1 MPASQWFWPSTGL
14 RYQFFIMELS
24 EKNASQY
31 LKSRGILAHRVTELG
46 GGISNVVLLVETAEQ
61 SFILKQSL
69 SQLRVKDQWL
79 ADRSRIFRE
88 MESLIDTGL
97 ILPRGSVPEVLW
109 ADKANYLFAMTAV
122 RGLCWKNE
130 LMAGRIDSSIAAGAG
145 KLLGCLISETWASGV
160 LQAKYGD
167 LTAFEQL
174 RIDPYYRTIV
184 ARHPDVRAQVLSVIQ
199 EMGQRRF
206 CLVHGD
212 FSPKNVMVSGDRVAL
227 IDFEVVH
234 FGDPSFDAAFCLSL
248 LLLGW
253 FYQPAL
259 RKEREQVARSFFD
272 AVRATLPAQAAS
284 FFEKA
289 TLRHLGCLM
298 LARID
303 GKSPVEYLPEESI
316 QNQVREIAK
325 QLILHCPETLE
336 ECLERTFGS
345 TPLLPHTVPVL

>member
-1 MPASQWFWPSTGL
+1 
-14 RYQFFIMELS
+14 MELS
-24 EKNASQY
+24 EKNALHY
-31 LKSRGILAHRVTELG
+31 LESRGILADRVTELG
-46 GGISNVVLLVETAEQ
+46 VGISTVVLLFQTGER

-69 SQLRVKDQWL
+69 PQLRVKDKWL

-88 MESLIDTGL
+88 MESLIDTAS
-97 ILPRGSVPEVLW
+97 ILPKGSVPEVLW

-130 LMAGRIDSSIAAGAG
+130 LMAGRLDAEIAVRAGG
-145 KLLGCLISETWASGV
+145 LLGCLISETWASEA
-160 LQAKYGD
+160 LRAKYGD

-184 ARHPDVRAQVLSVIQ
+184 ARHPDVRAQVLSVLA

-212 FSPKNVMVSGDRVAL
+212 FSPKNVMVSGDRLAL

-259 RKEREQVARSFFD
+259 RKEREQVARAFFD
-272 AVRATLPAQAAS
+272 AVRATLPPQAAS

-289 TLRHLGCLM
+289 TLHHLGSLR

-316 QNQVREIAK
+316 QKQVREIAK
-325 QLILHCPETLE
+325 QLILQCPETLE
-336 ECLERTFGS
+336 ECLERTFGRHDS
-345 TPLLPHTVPVL
+345 TPLLPQIVRAP

>member
-1 MPASQWFWPSTGL
+1 
-14 RYQFFIMELS
+14 MELS
-24 EKNASQY
+24 EKNVAHY
-31 LKSRGILAHRVTELG
+31 LESLGILADRGTELG
-46 GGISNVVLLVETAEQ
+46 GGISNVVLLVETGEE

-88 MESLIDTGL
+88 MESLIDTAS
-97 ILPRGSVPEVLW
+97 ILPKGSVPEVLW
-109 ADKANYLFAMTAV
+109 ADRANYLFAMTVV
-122 RGLCWKNE
+122 RGLCWKDE
-130 LMAGRIDSSIAAGAG
+130 LMAGRLDSEIAARAG
-145 KLLGCLISETWASGV
+145 CLLGGLISETWASDA
-160 LQAKYGD
+160 LRAKYGD
-167 LTAFEQL
+167 QTAFEQL
-174 RIDPYYRTIV
+174 RIDPYYRTII
-184 ARHPDVRAQVLSVIQ
+184 ARHPDVRAQVLSVLA
-199 EMGQRRF
+199 EMGLRRF

-212 FSPKNVMVSGDRVAL
+212 FSPKNILVSGERVTL

-259 RKEREQVARSFFD
+259 RNEREQTARAFFD
-272 AVRATLPAQAAS
+272 ALRTTLPPQAAS

-316 QNQVREIAK
+316 QNQVRVIAK
-325 QLILHCPETLE
+325 ELILRCPETLE
-336 ECLERTFGS
+336 ECLERTFGRHDS
-345 TPLLPHTVPVL
+345 TPLLPQIVRAP

>member
-1 MPASQWFWPSTGL
+1 
-14 RYQFFIMELS
+14 MELS
-24 EKNASQY
+24 EKTASQY
-31 LKSRGILAHRVTELG
+31 LKSRGILAHRVAELG
-46 GGISNVVLLVETAEQ
+46 GGISNVVLLVETGDE

-88 MESLIDTGL
+88 MESLIDTAS
-97 ILPRGSVPEVLW
+97 ILPKGSVPEVLW
-109 ADKANYLFAMTAV
+109 VDRANHLFAMTAV

-130 LMAGRIDSSIAAGAG
+130 LMAGRIDSETAAEAG
-145 KLLGCLISETWASGV
+145 RLLGTLISETWASDV
-160 LQAKYGD
+160 LRAKYGD

-184 ARHPDVRAQVLSVIQ
+184 ARHPDVRAQVLSVIM

-212 FSPKNVMVSGDRVAL
+212 FSPKNVMVSGDRLAL

-259 RKEREQVARSFFD
+259 RKKREQVARAFFD
-272 AVRATLPAQAAS
+272 AVSATLPPQAAS

-303 GKSPVEYLPEESI
+303 GKSPVEYLPEELI
-316 QNQVREIAK
+316 QRQVREIAK
-325 QLILHCPETLE
+325 QLILQCPETLE
-336 ECLERTFGS
+336 ECLERTLGRHDS
-345 TPLLPHTVPVL
+345 TPLRPQIVPAL

>member
-1 MPASQWFWPSTGL
+1 
-14 RYQFFIMELS
+14 MELS
-24 EKNASQY
+24 EKNAALY
-31 LKSRGILAHRVTELG
+31 LESRGILAHRVTELG
-46 GGISNVVLLVETAEQ
+46 GGISNVVLLVDTGDD

-88 MESLIDTGL
+88 MESLIDAAS
-97 ILPRGSVPEVLW
+97 ILPEGSVPEVLW
-109 ADKANYLFAMTAV
+109 ADRANYLFAMTAV

-130 LMAGRIDSSIAAGAG
+130 LMAGRIDSAIAARAG
-145 KLLGCLISETWASGV
+145 SLLGCLISETWASDV
-160 LQAKYGD
+160 LRAKYGD

-174 RIDPYYRTIV
+174 RIDPYYRTIAV
-184 ARHPDVRAQVLSVIQ
+184 RHPDVRAQVLSVIE
-199 EMGQRRF
+199 EMGQRTF

-212 FSPKNVMVSGDRVAL
+212 FSPKNILISGDRVAL

-259 RKEREQVARSFFD
+259 RKEREQVARAFFD

-284 FFEKA
+284 FLEIV

-316 QNQVREIAK
+316 QNQVRVIAK
-325 QLILHCPETLE
+325 DLILRCPETLE
-336 ECLERTFGS
+336 ECLERTFGRHDS
-345 TPLLPHTVPVL
+345 KPLPSNPSVDSQSVAVLSRRSHE

>member
-1 MPASQWFWPSTGL
+1 VVKVHG
-14 RYQFFIMELS
+14 MELN
-24 EKNASQY
+24 EKNAAQY
-31 LKSRGILAHRVTELG
+31 LKSRGILAQRVTELG
-46 GGISNVVLLVETAEQ
+46 GGISNVVLLVETDEG

-69 SQLRVKDQWL
+69 SQLRVKDKWL

-88 MESLIDTGL
+88 MESMIDTSAL
-97 ILPRGSVPEVLW
+97 LPKGSVPEVLW
-109 ADKANYLFAMTAV
+109 ADKANYLFAMSAI

-130 LMAGRIDSSIAAGAG
+130 LMAGRLDPAIACRAGT
-145 KLLGCLISETWASGV
+145 LLGCLISETWGSDA
-160 LQAKYGD
+160 LRAKYGD

-174 RIDPYYRTIV
+174 RIDPYYRTIA
-184 ARHPDVRAQVLSVIQ
+184 ARHPDVRAQVLSVIE
-199 EMGQRRF
+199 EMGLRKF

-212 FSPKNVMVSGDRVAL
+212 FSPKNILVLGARVAL
-227 IDFEVVH
+227 IDFEAVH

-259 RKEREQVARSFFD
+259 RKEREQMARVFCDSIRPELPPQ
-272 AVRATLPAQAAS
+272 AVP

-316 QNQVREIAK
+316 QDQVRVIAK
-325 QLILHCPETLE
+325 ELVLRCPETLE
-336 ECLERTFGS
+336 EYLERTFGHQGS
-345 TPLLPHTVPVL
+345 TPLIPQTVRTL

>member
-1 MPASQWFWPSTGL
+1 
-14 RYQFFIMELS
+14 MELR
-24 EKNASQY
+24 EKNAAQY
-31 LKSRGILAHRVTELG
+31 LKSRGILANRVTELG
-46 GGISNVVLLVETAEQ
+46 GGISNVVLLVETGEQ
-61 SFILKQSL
+61 SFVLKQSL
-69 SQLRVKDQWL
+69 SQLRVKDKWL

-88 MESLIDTGL
+88 KESLIDTAS
-97 ILPRGSVPEVLW
+97 ILPEGSVPEVLW
-109 ADKANYLFAMTAV
+109 VDRANYLFAMTAV
-122 RGLCWKNE
+122 NGLCWKDE
-130 LMAGRIDSSIAAGAG
+130 LMAGRIDSAIAARAGA
-145 KLLGCLISETWASGV
+145 LLGCLISETWASDA
-160 LQAKYGD
+160 LRAKYGD

-174 RIDPYYRTIV
+174 RIDPYYQTV
-184 ARHPDVRAQVLSVIQ
+184 ASCHPDVRPQVFSLIA
-199 EMGQRRF
+199 EMGLRRF

-212 FSPKNVMVSGDRVAL
+212 FSPKNILVSGERVAL

-259 RKEREQVARSFFD
+259 RKEREQVARAFFG
-272 AVRATLPAQAAS
+272 ALKTTLPPQAAS

-316 QNQVREIAK
+316 QNRVRVIAK
-325 QLILHCPETLE
+325 ELILRCPETLE
-336 ECLERTFGS
+336 ECLERTFVRHDA
-345 TPLLPHTVPVL
+345 TPLLPPAVRAT

>member
-1 MPASQWFWPSTGL
+1 M
-14 RYQFFIMELS
+14 I
-24 EKNASQY
+24 EK
-31 LKSRGILAHRVTELG
+31 
-46 GGISNVVLLVETAEQ
+46 
-61 SFILKQSL
+61 
-69 SQLRVKDQWL
+69 
-79 ADRSRIFRE
+79 
-88 MESLIDTGL
+88 
-97 ILPRGSVPEVLW
+97 
-109 ADKANYLFAMTAV
+109 
-122 RGLCWKNE
+122 
-130 LMAGRIDSSIAAGAG
+130 
-145 KLLGCLISETWASGV
+145 
-160 LQAKYGD
+160 
-167 LTAFEQL
+167 
-174 RIDPYYRTIV
+174 
-184 ARHPDVRAQVLSVIQ
+184 
-199 EMGQRRF
+199 MGQRRF

-212 FSPKNVMVSGDRVAL
+212 FSPKNVMVSDDRVAL

-325 QLILHCPETLE
+325 QLILQCPETLE
-336 ECLERTFGS
+336 ECLQRTFGRHDS
-345 TPLLPHTVPVL
+345 TPLLPQTVPAQ

>member
-1 MPASQWFWPSTGL
+1 
-14 RYQFFIMELS
+14 MELS
-24 EKNASQY
+24 EKSAAQY
-31 LKSRGILAHRVTELG
+31 LRSRGILANRVTELG
-46 GGISNVVLLVETAEQ
+46 GGISNVVLLVEAGEQ

-69 SQLRVKDQWL
+69 SQLRVKDKWL

-88 MESLIDTGL
+88 MESLIDTASF
-97 ILPRGSVPEVLW
+97 LPKGSVPEVLW
-109 ADKANYLFAMTAV
+109 ADKANYLFAMSAV
-122 RGLCWKNE
+122 SGLCWKNE
-130 LMAGRIDSSIAAGAG
+130 LMAGRLDSAIAARAG
-145 KLLGCLISETWASGV
+145 SFLGGLISETWASDPLRV
-160 LQAKYGD
+160 KYGD

-174 RIDPYYRTIV
+174 RIDPYYRTIA
-184 ARHPDVRAQVLSVIQ
+184 ARHPDVRAQVLSVIE
-199 EMGQRRF
+199 EMALQRF

-212 FSPKNVMVSGDRVAL
+212 FSPKNILLSGDRVTL

-259 RKEREQVARSFFD
+259 RKERQQVARAFFD
-272 AVRATLPAQAAS
+272 ALRTTLPPQAVS

-298 LARID
+298 LSRID

-316 QNQVREIAK
+316 QNQVRVIAK
-325 QLILHCPETLE
+325 ELILQCPETLE
-336 ECLERTFGS
+336 ACMERTFGRHDS
-345 TPLLPHTVPVL
+345 TLLLPQAVSAL

>member
-1 MPASQWFWPSTGL
+1 
-14 RYQFFIMELS
+14 MELS
-24 EKNASQY
+24 EKNAAQY
-31 LKSRGILAHRVTELG
+31 IESRGIVAHRVTELG
-46 GGISNVVLLVETAEQ
+46 GGISNVVLLVETGEQ

-69 SQLRVKDQWL
+69 SRLRVKDQWL

-88 MESLIDTGL
+88 MESLIDTSL
-97 ILPRGSVPEVLW
+97 ILPEGSVPEVLW
-109 ADKANYLFAMTAV
+109 ADRANYLFAMTAV

-130 LMAGRIDSSIAAGAG
+130 LMAGRIDSAIAARAG
-145 KLLGCLISETWASGV
+145 SLLGHLIRETWASDA
-160 LQAKYGD
+160 LRAKYGD
-167 LTAFEQL
+167 LKAFEQL
-174 RIDPYYRTIV
+174 RIDPYYRTIA
-184 ARHPDVRAQVLSVIQ
+184 ARHPDVRAQVVSVIE

-212 FSPKNVMVSGDRVAL
+212 FSPKNILASGDRVAL

-234 FGDPSFDAAFCLSL
+234 FGDPSFDIAFCLSL

-253 FYQPAL
+253 FYQTAL
-259 RKEREQVARSFFD
+259 RKEREQVARAFFD
-272 AVRATLPAQAAS
+272 AVRTTLPPQAAS

-316 QNQVREIAK
+316 QNQVRVIAK
-325 QLILHCPETLE
+325 DLILRCPETLE
-336 ECLERTFGS
+336 ECLERTFGQHDS
-345 TPLLPHTVPVL
+345 APPRPQTVRATSEV